1 MTNPEL
7 FFRLC
12 QNFSSVGNKYWLV
25 AVLVAWGKY
34 GWLSSIR
41 RTTCLPLK
49 CCPVYAHTDTGKDRQ
64 TQTQLHHLPTPQEH
78 TGTHKYIHK
87 HTGTTCLVPTP
98 QALPC
103 VRTQTQAK
111 THKYIHG
118 SPAYLSRAYRN
129 RERHRNTITYTNTC
143 YTCLP
148 LKHSS
153 KVHRQIHRQT
163 QTHLPIA
170 GKQKQARGERE

>member
-1 MTNPEL
+1 M
-7 FFRLC
+7 
-12 QNFSSVGNKYWLV
+12 GNKYWLV

-103 VRTQTQAK
+103 VRTQTRAK
-111 THKYIHG
+111 THKYIQRP
-118 SPAYLSRAYRN
+118 PAQLKSTLA
-129 RERHRNTITYTNTC
+129 NTQTNTN
-143 YTCLP
+143 TRTSCLP
-148 LKHSS
+148 S
-153 KVHRQIHRQT
+153 
-163 QTHLPIA
+163 IA
-170 GKQKQARGERE
+170 GKQTQAKTQTQAETHVHHHRWCTDGQ